1 MRREAFLKMIG
12 LSLFV
17 LIFAA
22 PAAVGAGKGVVIKM
36 ATLAPEGSAW
46 MQIFNELNA
55 EIKKKTD
62 GNIRFRLYPGGV
74 LGDETDMLRKM
85 VIGQIQGVAL
95 SAPGLSGLN
104 RDMEVFQIPFLFQT
118 YDEVDHVLKKMSGFF
133 KKGFEKKG
141 YVLLGWS
148 EGGFVRLMSTTPI
161 SSIDDLK
168 KAKVWTWEAAPMA
181 EAIFDATGVSAIP
194 LSVPDVLVGLQ
205 TGLVDVVYA
214 PPAGAI
220 SLQWFTKVRY
230 LTDVPLIYLAGGILV
245 KKNIFERIS
254 KRYQGTLME
263 LLQQYMV
270 KMKEVIRNE
279 NREAIRVMANHGIK
293 IVHPSDEQT
302 AKFKQIAK
310 KAIEQL
316 NDTRFS
322 KAVLEQIYTHLEEH
336 RKEKK

>member
-1 MRREAFLKMIG
+1 MRIEALLKMIG
-12 LSLFV
+12 LGIFV
-17 LIFAA
+17 LIFTA
-22 PAAVGAGKGVVIKM
+22 PVAIGAGKGVVIKI
-36 ATLAPEGSAW
+36 ATLAPEGSTW
-46 MQIFNELNA
+46 MQIFNELNT
-55 EIKKKTD
+55 EVKKKTD
-62 GNIRFRLYPGGV
+62 GNVRFKLYPGGI
-74 LGDETDMLRKM
+74 LGDEPDILRKM
-85 VIGQIQGVAL
+85 FIGQIQGAVL

-104 RDMEVFQIPFLFQT
+104 RDMDVFQIPFLFQT

-141 YVLLGWS
+141 YILLGWS

-168 KAKVWTWEAAPMA
+168 KAKVWTWQEAPMA
-181 EAIFDATGVSAIP
+181 EAIFNAAGVAAIP

-205 TGLVDVVYA
+205 TGLIDVVYA

-230 LTDVPLIYLAGGILV
+230 LTDIPLIYLAGGILV
-245 KKNIFERIS
+245 KKNTFERIP
-254 KRYQGTLME
+254 KRYQDTLMD
-263 LLQQYMV
+263 LLQQHMV

-293 IVHPSDEQT
+293 IVHPSDEQI

-322 KAVLEQIYTHLEEH
+322 RVVLEQMYTHLEEY
-336 RKEKK
+336 RKGKK

>member
-1 MRREAFLKMIG
+1 
-12 LSLFV
+12 
-17 LIFAA
+17 
-22 PAAVGAGKGVVIKM
+22 
-36 ATLAPEGSAW
+36 
-46 MQIFNELNA
+46 
-55 EIKKKTD
+55 
-62 GNIRFRLYPGGV
+62 
-74 LGDETDMLRKM
+74 
-85 VIGQIQGVAL
+85 
-95 SAPGLSGLN
+95 
-104 RDMEVFQIPFLFQT
+104 
-118 YDEVDHVLKKMSGFF
+118 MSGFF

>member
-62 GNIRFRLYPGGV
+62 GNIRFRLYPGGI

-85 VIGQIQGVAL
+85 VIGQIQGAVL

-133 KKGFEKKG
+133 K
-141 YVLLGWS
+141 
-148 EGGFVRLMSTTPI
+148 I
-161 SSIDDLK
+161 
-168 KAKVWTWEAAPMA
+168 
-181 EAIFDATGVSAIP
+181 
-194 LSVPDVLVGLQ
+194 
-205 TGLVDVVYA
+205 
-214 PPAGAI
+214 
-220 SLQWFTKVRY
+220 
-230 LTDVPLIYLAGGILV
+230 
-245 KKNIFERIS
+245 
-254 KRYQGTLME
+254 
-263 LLQQYMV
+263 
-270 KMKEVIRNE
+270 
-279 NREAIRVMANHGIK
+279 
-293 IVHPSDEQT
+293 
-302 AKFKQIAK
+302 
-310 KAIEQL
+310 
-316 NDTRFS
+316 
-322 KAVLEQIYTHLEEH
+322 
-336 RKEKK
+336 

>member
-1 MRREAFLKMIG
+1 
-12 LSLFV
+12 
-17 LIFAA
+17 
-22 PAAVGAGKGVVIKM
+22 
-36 ATLAPEGSAW
+36 
-46 MQIFNELNA
+46 
-55 EIKKKTD
+55 
-62 GNIRFRLYPGGV
+62 
-74 LGDETDMLRKM
+74 
-85 VIGQIQGVAL
+85 
-95 SAPGLSGLN
+95 
-104 RDMEVFQIPFLFQT
+104 MEVFQIPFLFQT